1 MKKLINTIAVIFLA
15 LNLSADELTKEQLNK
30 LNSPMVKE
38 QDNKFFIENYNF
50 INFKDKVSFGGKAID
65 KIIIK
70 TKSTMKKNILNKEIF
85 TALSSSASDQIINTI
100 FLSPL
105 YINKI
110 KSHGLLLVKPTLFDL
125 NIELTFIEKGFHIT
139 IDDGVQK
146 QTNFIFYNQIFYNE
160 IQ

>member
-1 MKKLINTIAVIFLA
+1 MKNIITMIFLV
-15 LNLSADELTKEQLNK
+15 LNLSANELTKEQLNK
-30 LNSPMVKE
+30 LNTPMVKE
-38 QDNKFFIENYNF
+38 ENNKLFIENYNF
-50 INFKDKVSFGGKAID
+50 INFKDKVSFGGKVND

-70 TKSTMKKNILNKEIF
+70 TKSIMKKSILNKEIF
-85 TALSSSASDQIINTI
+85 TALSSSASDQIINSI

-110 KSHGLLLVKPTLFDL
+110 KSHGLLLAKPTSFNL
-125 NIELTFIEKGFHIT
+125 NIELIFIEKGFHIT

-146 QTNFIFYNQIFYNE
+146 ETNFIFYNN